1 MNNTSHYMQIEIYQ
15 GQSRISSS
23 GVHYTWITWGLIF
36 PLSNFDHDWREPS
49 RDVAHILFV
58 CAWANFVGTKW
69 CVLNDK
75 VTKWNDFDHDQVQ
88 NIEIRLIAM
97 FSTSVTHA
105 VSSCILTNIHWYPF
119 LVWLINLKRKKI
131 GFEEK
136 SWWKV
141 VQPVCCFKSIY
152 LSVARSLSL
161 GKLYR
166 HCLQVPQQHW
176 NFLNPAHSQP
186 DNQTH
191 SAWVFTLSTEL

>member
-23 GVHYTWITWGLIF
+23 GVHYTWIKWGLIF
-36 PLSNFDHDWREPS
+36 PLSNVDHDWREPS

-58 CAWANFVGTKW
+58 CAWANFVRTKW

-105 VSSCILTNIHWYPF
+105 VSSCILTDIHWYPF
-119 LVWLINLKRKKI
+119 LVWLINLKRKKKKRFRRKI
-131 GFEEK
+131 LVK
-136 SWWKV
+136 SGAACV
-141 VQPVCCFKSIY
+141 
-152 LSVARSLSL
+152 LL
-161 GKLYR
+161 
-166 HCLQVPQQHW
+166 
-176 NFLNPAHSQP
+176 
-186 DNQTH
+186 
-191 SAWVFTLSTEL
+191 